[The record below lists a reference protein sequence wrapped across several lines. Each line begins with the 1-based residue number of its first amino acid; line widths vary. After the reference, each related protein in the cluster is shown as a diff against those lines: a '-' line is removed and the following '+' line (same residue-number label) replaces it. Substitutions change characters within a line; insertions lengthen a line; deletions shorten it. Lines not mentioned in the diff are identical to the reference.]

1 MLLRDAADYEAAVLE
16 ALGLSEATIPWAR
29 WSRAYE
35 AISTALTEDRAE
47 VLASGASGNLGDAD
61 TRAVAALVFGARS
74 YTIARS
80 VLAAYP
86 PPAGRVAELG
96 AGCGPLGLAAAGLGH
111 RVELH
116 DVSATSLALAPGLY
130 KAAGLPAPACS
141 VGDAA
146 ALGGAD
152 FVAIGLAF
160 SLNEM
165 LAAGGLDLSRAS
177 AWITRWLAAL
187 APGGRLYIL
196 EPGTKAQSRLLQT
209 LRDEWRAHV
218 LAPCP
223 QVDQPCPL
231 LEQSR
236 DWCHFT
242 WPHRPGP
249 VTRRLAQLTG
259 RDAGSLRF
267 SWLVLSKEPV
277 QSGRDTPGRLL
288 ELRYPDRHK
297 VSAMVCRPD
306 GDVVRLT
313 ALRRDP
319 AAYGALT
326 ELQPGAVLELELRE
340 LESKGDGLRVR
351 GAAGIRPVRPL

>member
-1 MLLRDAADYEAAVLE
+1 MDAAGYEAAVLE
-16 ALGLSEATIPWAR
+16 ALGLSEGTIPWAR

-47 VLASGASGNLGDAD
+47 VLAGGASGDLGDAE

-74 YTIARS
+74 FVIARS

-86 PPAGRVAELG
+86 PPAGLVVELG

-111 RVELH
+111 QVELQ
-116 DVSATSLALAPGLY
+116 DISAASLALAPGLY

-141 VGDAA
+141 IGDAG
-146 ALGGAD
+146 ALGGAGYA
-152 FVAIGLAF
+152 AIGLAF

-165 LAAGGLDLSRAS
+165 LAAAGLELKRAS
-177 AWITRWLAAL
+177 SWLTRWLAAL
-187 APGGRLYIL
+187 APGGRLYVI

-223 QVDQPCPL
+223 QADRPCPL

-242 WPHRPGP
+242 WPHTPGP
-249 VTRRLAQLTG
+249 VTRRLAQMAG

-267 SWLVLSKEPV
+267 SWLALSKEPV
-277 QSGRDTPGRLL
+277 QNGQDAPGRLL

-297 VSAMVCRPD
+297 VSAMVCRPE

-313 ALRRDP
+313 ALKRDL